1 MNEALVPRSVAE
13 DDDDV
18 VIALETARVEEE
30 RGDRSEAARWLQRAA
45 SAARKQGR
53 PERAGEVSRLA
64 ARLTG
69 SPSASSTPPPPD
81 VFEPLPGE
89 AQVLSDADEDFSDT
103 TIVDALPRAQ
113 AGSLAA
119 PRVPAVE
126 STSTGSVPPPPPQR
140 SSSIPRPALSPTSPS
155 ALRPTS
161 TQVSTQLSAQVS
173 PSSPSIQIGKP
184 TPLAP
189 LGPRAGAT
197 HPAVRVAVRK
207 ILGGKL
213 EARPLEAEEAPL
225 LGEEEALL
233 VAVRPGAKLF

>member
-1 MNEALVPRSVAE
+1 MNEVLVPRSVAE

-69 SPSASSTPPPPD
+69 SPGASSTPPPPD

-89 AQVLSDADEDFSDT
+89 AQVLLDADEDFSDK

-113 AGSLAA
+113 
-119 PRVPAVE
+119 P
-126 STSTGSVPPPPPQR
+126 STSG
-140 SSSIPRPALSPTSPS
+140 
-155 ALRPTS
+155 
-161 TQVSTQLSAQVS
+161 
-173 PSSPSIQIGKP
+173 PSIQISKP
-184 TPLAP
+184 TPVAP